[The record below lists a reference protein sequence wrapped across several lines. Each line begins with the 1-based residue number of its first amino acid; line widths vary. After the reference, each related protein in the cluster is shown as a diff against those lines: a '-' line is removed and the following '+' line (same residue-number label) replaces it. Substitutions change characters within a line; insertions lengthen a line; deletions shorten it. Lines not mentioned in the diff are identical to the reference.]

1 MKRCLWWAKFIFAT
15 PMKQKQV
22 YKVTGAFLAALFAV
36 PTLAQDLSGI
46 WKGYFVTKDFN
57 QYKVEFQLKQTSN
70 QAIGVSYSYLTT
82 VYYCKATMTG
92 RWDENS
98 QQLLIQENKTVEVKT
113 TDGAV
118 NCLMNYKLGY
128 SKSGREEYLE
138 GTFTSKYET
147 NSEGIKKGDDCEGG
161 RVYLRRVNSSD
172 FYPEPFLQRSTAKKV
187 LVNEAPYS
195 KQTKTDSFT
204 KLVEKNKLEEP
215 RTESTQS
222 FLQSQEAIPSQ
233 RQITIPTV
241 NNNRVNDLTQV
252 ITVHSPQVQ
261 IHLYDNGEID
271 GDTITVYLNNKMVLS
286 HKRLSTQP
294 LTLSLELDDQ
304 NSIQELTMVA
314 ENLGRIPPNTALMIA
329 EAGNQRFRVQL
340 TSTEQKNAVVR
351 FRFEK

>member
-1 MKRCLWWAKFIFAT
+1 MRHLFVLSIFLVLLTEIPAT
-15 PMKQKQV
+15 
-22 YKVTGAFLAALFAV
+22 
-36 PTLAQDLSGI
+36 AQDVSGI

-57 QYKVEFQLKQTSN
+57 QYKVEFQLKQTNN
-70 QAIGVSYSYLTT
+70 QAIGISYSYLTT
-82 VYYCKATMTG
+82 VYYGKATMSG
-92 RWDENS
+92 KWDENS

-113 TDGAV
+113 TDGSV

-147 NSEGIKKGDDCEGG
+147 NSEGVKKGEDCGGG
-161 RVYLRRVNSSD
+161 RVYLRRVSSSD
-172 FYPEPFLQRSTAKKV
+172 FYPEPFLQRSSAKKV
-187 LVNEAPYS
+187 IVNEAPFIKQS
-195 KQTKTDSFT
+195 KSDSFT

-215 RTESTQS
+215 RTVNTPS
-222 FLQSQEAIPSQ
+222 FQQSQETTPAQ
-233 RQITIPTV
+233 RQITIPSV

-252 ITVHSPQVQ
+252 ITVHTPTVQ
-261 IHLYDNGEID
+261 IQLFDNGEID

-294 LTLSLELDDQ
+294 LTLSLQLDDE
-304 NSIQELTMVA
+304 NSTQELTMVA